1 MENNEISSLHSK
13 SAYLFRNDY
22 EVKFNH
28 RWPKQFRSNTNKRR
42 NDKIK
47 ILLPSSG
54 NVNDYVAHI

>member
-13 SAYLFRNDY
+13 STYLFRNDY

-28 RWPKQFRSNTNKRR
+28 RWPKQFRSITNKRK

-47 ILLPSSG
+47 THRKL
-54 NVNDYVAHI
+54 